1 MLALTVSM
9 KMTIDTSIIAALTGA
24 GLDVSSGSQV
34 KVVDTEYGPNH
45 YYGALKFATL
55 DGSINATVV
64 GSSPPQ
70 SHQHPCEIGCRKK

>member
-24 GLDVSSGSQV
+24 ELDVSSGSQV

-45 YYGALKFATL
+45 YYGAL
-55 DGSINATVV
+55 
-64 GSSPPQ
+64 
-70 SHQHPCEIGCRKK
+70 